1 MLGVVHGEEHE
12 SVGEIEYEEMTEKSQ
27 YGKKAKSLAKKF
39 LRLCLLGEL
48 PLTSNSLS
56 IMDDVEDKMCY
67 MDDSTSLTTWRLSG
81 LELLAVLAII
91 AVMVTMPYVVFKV
104 YKTIRE
110 LMERTIKAE
119 EEVRSVREEV

>member
-1 MLGVVHGEEHE
+1 
-12 SVGEIEYEEMTEKSQ
+12 
-27 YGKKAKSLAKKF
+27 
-39 LRLCLLGEL
+39 
-48 PLTSNSLS
+48 
-56 IMDDVEDKMCY
+56 MCY

-119 EEVRSVREEV
+119 EEVRSLREEV